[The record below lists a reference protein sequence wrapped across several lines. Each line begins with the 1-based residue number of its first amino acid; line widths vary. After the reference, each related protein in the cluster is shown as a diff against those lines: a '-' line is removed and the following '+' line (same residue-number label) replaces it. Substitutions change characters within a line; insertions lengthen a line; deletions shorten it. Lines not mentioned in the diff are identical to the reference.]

1 MKTYKLFR
9 IREGRLYP
17 LFVETGCEMKMGRWL
32 KAGVGELVDPTHV
45 KSRLGPLALRPG
57 FHSTEVP
64 FVDWIGK
71 RQRGILVQRKDTVW
85 CECEVD
91 GLQENPSERYGKRTL
106 PEDWYYF
113 RTKARQ
119 TFPWIISS
127 RILIKRILSHAEV
140 SAICRDHGIEAQPQ
154 WAEGGTNGE

>member
-1 MKTYKLFR
+1 MVTYKLFR
-9 IREGRLYP
+9 LKGGKLYP
-17 LFVETGCEMKMGRWL
+17 LFVDTKQEMPLGKCL
-32 KAGVGELVDPTHV
+32 EAKVGELADASHV
-45 KSRLGPLALRPG
+45 KSRLGPLSLRPG

-64 FVDWIGK
+64 FTDWIGM
-71 RQRGILVQRKDTVW
+71 REGDRLVQRPDTVW
-85 CECEVD
+85 CECEVT
-91 GLQENPSERYGKRTL
+91 GEEEQVCRNGKRTL
-106 PEDWYYF
+106 PADWYYF

-119 TFPWIISS
+119 PFPWIISN

>member
-9 IREGRLYP
+9 MREGRLYP
-17 LFVETGCEMKMGRWL
+17 LFVETGREIKMGRWL
-32 KAGVGELVDPTHV
+32 KAGVGELVDPMHV
-45 KSRLGPLALRPG
+45 KSKLGPLALRPG

-71 RQRGILVQRKDTVW
+71 RQGNVLVQKRDTVW

-91 GLQENPSERYGKRTL
+91 GIQEYPAERYGKRTP

-113 RTKARQ
+113 RTKPNQ
-119 TFPWIISS
+119 PFPWVISN
-127 RILIKRILSHAEV
+127 LIKIKRVLAHAEV
-140 SAICRDHGIEAQPQ
+140 EAVCREHGVVAQKL
-154 WAEGGTNGE
+154 EE

>member
-9 IREGRLYP
+9 MREGRLYP
-17 LFVETGCEMKMGRWL
+17 LFVETGREIEIGRWL
-32 KAGVGELVDPTHV
+32 EAGIGELADPTHV

-57 FHSTEVP
+57 FHSTEIP

-71 RQRGILVQRKDTVW
+71 KQDGMLVQRKDTVW

-91 GLQENPSERYGKRTL
+91 GQQENPSERYGKRTL

-113 RTKARQ
+113 RTKPNQ
-119 TFPWIISS
+119 PFPWIISN
-127 RILIKRILSHAEV
+127 RIKIKRVLDHAEV
-140 SAICRDHGIEAQPQ
+140 EAVCLAHGVVAQKM
-154 WAEGGTNGE
+154 EE